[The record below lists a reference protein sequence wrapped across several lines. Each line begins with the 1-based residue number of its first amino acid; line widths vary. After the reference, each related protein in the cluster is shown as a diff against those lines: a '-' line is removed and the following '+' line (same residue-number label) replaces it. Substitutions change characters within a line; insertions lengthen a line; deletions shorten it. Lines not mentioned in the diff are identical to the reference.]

1 MSTCTVRGLSA
12 LGIAVSDVVA
22 ACAYLFC
29 VSVACSYVFCALS
42 SANRESFAR
51 FSASVGSNV
60 EMGGVTPHWF
70 SAAMMASRCS
80 WRMRSLGDREIGC
93 RARLLMSRPGVCW
106 SQKFN
111 LLGL

>member
-1 MSTCTVRGLSA
+1 MFGVLAS
-12 LGIAVSDVVA
+12 
-22 ACAYLFC
+22 CAYLFC

-80 WRMRSLGDREIGC
+80 WRMRCLGDREVGC
-93 RARLLMSRPGVCW
+93 RARLLMSRPAFAGHG
-106 SQKFN
+106 SST
-111 LLGL
+111 LGLLKVRRLSAYVLQVV